1 MDKVVTSEK
10 LMVGVTLMAMLLVIL
25 VILERFI
32 GVLVLS
38 R

>member
-1 MDKVVTSEK
+1 MTSEK